1 MATDLDI
8 CNLALAH
15 LGDDATVASIDPPE
29 GSIQAAHCARFYP
42 VARDSLLEMHNW
54 GFTTTRIALSLLA
67 ATPLSGWVYAYA
79 QPSDA
84 INLLGVFIP
93 GSTDDFNPQDFETET
108 LADGTNVIYSN
119 TQSAVLR
126 YTRHVTDPSQFS
138 PLFTDAL
145 GWLLASM
152 LAGPLLKGTTGA
164 QATVQSYKMFLA
176 QFGKA
181 AASDAGQRRVR
192 PQDNPSWLKGR
203 GPVPINLLPGW
214 PR

>member
-1 MATDLDI
+1 MAADIDI
-8 CNLALAH
+8 CNLALSH

-29 GSIQAAHCARFYP
+29 GSPQATHCARFYP
-42 VARDSLLEMHNW
+42 VARDSMQEMHNW
-54 GFTTTRIALSLLA
+54 GFCTTRATLSLLS

-84 INLLGVFIP
+84 VNLLSILIP
-93 GSTDDFNPQDFETET
+93 GSTDDFNPQPFETEA
-108 LADGTNVIYSN
+108 LPDGTSVIYSN
-119 TQSAVLR
+119 TESAILR
-126 YTRHVTDPSQFS
+126 YTRHVTDPSKFS

-152 LAGPLLKGTTGA
+152 LAGPILKGTTGA
-164 QATVQSYKMFLA
+164 AATVQAYKMFQV
-176 QFGKA
+176 QFAKA
-181 AASDAGQRRVR
+181 AASDAGQRRVI

-203 GPVPINLLPGW
+203 GSVPINLLPGW